1 MDHSTLILLAGA
13 VVAGFVQGLTG
24 FGFGLVASS
33 IWVWWLPPQL
43 VAVMG
48 VFGALTGQVIAMMTQ
63 RRHWQW
69 PRLWPLL
76 AGGLAGLPLGLW
88 LLPRLDTVWFQLAL
102 GLLLAVWCPLMLLA
116 PRLPPVR
123 RGGRLADAAAGLGG
137 GICGPLGGMVGPI
150 PTLWCTLRGWP
161 KDELRHVIQNFNLV
175 MLAIVFASYLAG
187 GVVQRSMLPQ
197 LAVVAP
203 ALLIPVLLG
212 ARLYAGISP
221 QAFRRVVL
229 VLLALSG
236 VALLVRSVP
245 LLLQRALG

>member
-13 VVAGFVQGLTG
+13 VAAGFVQGLTG

-48 VFGALTGQVIAMMTQ
+48 VFGALTGQVIAMLTQ
-63 RRHWQW
+63 RRRWQW

-88 LLPRLDTVWFQLAL
+88 LLPRLDTAWFQLAL

-116 PRLPPVR
+116 PRLPHIR

-137 GICGPLGGMVGPI
+137 GICGPLGGLTGPV

-161 KDELRHVIQNFNLV
+161 KDELRGVIQNFNLV
-175 MLAIVFASYLAG
+175 MLAIVFISYLAS
-187 GVVQRSMLPQ
+187 GVVQRGMLPQ
-197 LAVVAP
+197 LLVVAP
-203 ALLIPVLLG
+203 VLLIPVLLG

-221 QAFRRVVL
+221 EVFRRVVL

-236 VALLVRSVP
+236 VALLARSVP
-245 LLLQRALG
+245 VLWQRMV